1 MQWIF
6 KKKNIFKRAI
16 FYFEI
21 GKKCYTLNCFI
32 SLR

>member
-21 GKKCYTLNCFI
+21 VKKMLHTELFY
-32 SLR
+32 